1 MRSNRSQLFLLIN
14 RTLELGMQ
22 VTVLFHMMR
31 YFTDYIVR
39 LRKKVVK
46 VCVVCCIVVYSCYF
60 VLGLYGYIKKVAVSS
75 TSHG

>member
-1 MRSNRSQLFLLIN
+1 
-14 RTLELGMQ
+14 MQ

-46 VCVVCCIVVYSCYF
+46 VCVVCCIVAYSCYF
-60 VLGLYGYIKKVAVSS
+60 VLCLYGYIKKVAV
-75 TSHG
+75 

>member
-1 MRSNRSQLFLLIN
+1 
-14 RTLELGMQ
+14 MQ

-46 VCVVCCIVVYSCYF
+46 VCIVCCIVVYSCYF
-60 VLGLYGYIKKVAVSS
+60 VLGLYGYIKKVAV
-75 TSHG
+75 

>member
-60 VLGLYGYIKKVAVSS
+60 VLGLYGYIKKVAV
-75 TSHG
+75 